1 MGLSNDLVSQF
12 IKVTN
17 DNTKKKN
24 ESTAYG
30 TIKDYNGS
38 KYVKLDGSDLL
49 TPISST
55 VDAKDGERVTV
66 MIKNHTAV
74 VTGNMSSPAARTDDV
89 KDIKVSSEEAK
100 TMANQASAA
109 ANNALTK
116 SEEAKNSVTEIQ
128 NGVTAIEKDLAE
140 TKTLVN
146 SANTNANQAKQAAET
161 AKTSAQEAAE
171 AASNAEQSAQ
181 EAATK
186 ATEAKTASDN
196 AVSASEAASSNANTA
211 ISIANTVKEDAAK
224 LSTDLANAV
233 SDLEGQIETVSN
245 TMTANYA
252 TKTEVATVEGSLET
266 KITESASAIT
276 TELTNNYSRKSDLTE
291 AEGRLNTKI
300 ETQAGQI
307 TTIVND
313 VSRIDTT
320 SQEAVD
326 AANLA
331 KENAEAAVNSANT
344 AISNAQSAQTAA
356 NNAKN
361 EAEAANTAATNAAT
375 AIANAQ
381 SELDAAKTDLA
392 TAKQNLTDL
401 TSRVDATEDD
411 IEAAQKAVEDAQSA
425 VEAAQTKAEEAKTA
439 ALNAQSDADTAAS
452 IAAAA
457 QETANIAKANAE
469 KANTDLATAKS
480 DLESAKSDLANLQT
494 QADAT
499 DEELEAAKTRVA
511 EAEIAVAKAQT
522 DATSANT
529 AAANA
534 KAAADNAKAAADTA
548 KAAADQ
554 AQADADAANDA
565 VSDLGVRVT
574 TAETKILQNTNAIA
588 LCASKDVVDG
598 LGNRVSTAESTIE
611 TMADEISTKVDSTSD
626 EWKSTTAMVQNAT
639 GFNWSIDETAVVATE
654 TQYALGTSTSTAPTS
669 GWASSYTWTEGK
681 YVWQR
686 TRYKYANNTY
696 SSWSTAVCISGNTGD
711 KGNPGTSGRGI
722 SSTQIRYQ
730 AGSSGTTVPTGTWT
744 SSIPA
749 TSASAPYLWTR
760 TIISYTDNTTSTFY
774 AIGSTPEG
782 VESMIEEVSNAL
794 DVSMDVIVGTQTA
807 ATGSWTGTAKFDSLK
822 DGQRIAYWLPY
833 AGSGN
838 ATLNLTLSD
847 GSTTGAV
854 NCYYGGT
861 TRITTHYPAGSVIH
875 LTYRKDVSIAGSS
888 TKYTGWWAD
897 ANYDSGNT
905 YDRTRYAQA
914 IKCSTTAIVAANII
928 VGIGGL
934 YQHLKLGKAF
944 DVSYP
949 ILYAAS
955 AISASATGTNN
966 YLAIPFTVTTTQ
978 NISLTAYKPVYIKG
992 KLSGTTFTPVSTA
1005 PLTQTVPTSDD
1016 GYQYILLGQAYS
1028 TTAMYLLPEHPI
1040 FQYFNGGFKSDSQIA
1055 TEAAKTA
1062 TNYMNFDSTNGL
1074 VIGNKTSGSFSGYR
1088 TQIKS
1093 DKFNILDSSGT
1104 QLASYGTNT
1113 IIGKTSGNN
1122 VLIDNDS
1129 VDIRKG
1135 TDVVASYGEDVVI
1148 YKNGN
1153 EAFKISNS
1161 ALVNIIERNKANT
1174 ITTSHNSYDL
1184 NYKWY
1189 EEGVV
1194 FDTLKTFNANT
1205 TYIWKITYNNTQ
1217 FNPLYI
1223 VFVPSETFTAS
1234 VLLYNDLTVNKDE
1247 RLYYQG
1253 PSVAFLDPVNTS
1265 YKSVSESLIDLSL
1278 NGNVWIENNGD
1289 VNGSYKDYPPFGIG
1303 SRNGYRLEMDY
1314 NEIMAKSNDTTPSHL
1329 FLNME
1334 GGNVSINNNCDRA
1347 VMIQEGAIF
1356 AKNKNYND
1364 GNWLGVVDGVNEAG
1378 NTTFG
1383 YGGYLNNIGGT
1394 NIYGNTLKL
1403 FSNDYINSN
1412 TSYVIPNGKGFFG
1425 TNTSGDIV
1433 NNLQPCNTNNN
1444 CVIGYGSYA
1453 KGEGSTNI
1461 YGKNVSICS
1470 SDVVELLHSTSGVS
1484 IGVGVGGGG
1493 TNRGIYDYYKSKWM
1507 IYGNE
1512 TDLFL
1517 GVPGYTVYRPYY
1529 RKGDSSTI
1537 CWRGAGY
1544 VTNSGKDIYFT
1555 IPLSYPIIGNPTIT
1569 ISSASSGGL
1578 VLRENNYYT
1587 HGSSSGYISP
1597 SSYTA
1602 VKDIDDGAIRVMA
1615 RMSATTNVTNNSP
1628 IGIDAYIKITFS

>member
-1 MGLSNDLVSQF
+1 MGLSNDLISQF

-24 ESTAYG
+24 ESTYYG
-30 TIKDYNGS
+30 TINDSNGN
-38 KYVKLDGSDLL
+38 KYVRLDGSEFL

-55 VDAKDGERVTV
+55 VDAKNGERVTV
-66 MIKNHTAV
+66 MIKNHTAI
-74 VTGNMSSPAARTDDV
+74 VTGNISSPAARTGDV
-89 KDIKVSSEEAK
+89 AEIKVSSEEAK
-100 TMANQASAA
+100 TMSNEASIA

-116 SEEAKNSVTEIQ
+116 SEEAKKSVTEIQ
-128 NGVTAIEKDLAE
+128 NGIDEIEKDLAD

-146 SANTNANQAKQAAET
+146 SANTNANQAKVDAA
-161 AKTSAQEAAE
+161 AAQIAANKAATSA
-171 AASNAEQSAQ
+171 SKAEQSAQ

-196 AVSASEAASSNANTA
+196 AVSASEEASSNANNA

-224 LSTDLANAV
+224 LSTDLENAV
-233 SDLEGQIETVSN
+233 TDLEGQIETVSN
-245 TMTANYA
+245 TMTANYT

-331 KENAEAAVNSANT
+331 KENAEAAVSSANT
-344 AISNAQSAQTAA
+344 AITNAQSAKDAA
-356 NNAKN
+356 DNAKT
-361 EAEAANTAATNAAT
+361 EAEAANTTATNAAK

-381 SELDAAKTDLA
+381 SELNTAKTDLA
-392 TAKQNLTDL
+392 TAQKNLTDL
-401 TSRVDATEDD
+401 TSRVDATEDE
-411 IEAAQKAVEDAQSA
+411 IAAAQKAVEDAQSA
-425 VEAAQTKAEEAKTA
+425 VEAAQTKAEEAKTSA
-439 ALNAQSDADTAAS
+439 VN
-452 IAAAA
+452 A

-469 KANTDLATAKS
+469 KANADLASAKS
-480 DLESAKSDLANLQT
+480 DLESAKSDLATLQT

-499 DEELEAAKTRVA
+499 DEELAAAKERVTAAEAAV
-511 EAEIAVAKAQT
+511 EKAQT
-522 DATSANT
+522 DATAANT

-534 KAAADNAKAAADTA
+534 KTAADNAKEAADIA
-548 KAAADQ
+548 KTAADQ

-565 VSDLGVRVT
+565 VSDLGIRVS
-574 TAETKILQNTNAIA
+574 TAETKILQNTNSIA

-598 LGNRVSTAESTIE
+598 LGNRISTAESSIE

-626 EWKSTTAMVQNAT
+626 EWKNTTAMIQNAT
-639 GFNWSIDETAVVATE
+639 GFNWSIDETAVIATE
-654 TQYALGTSTSTAPTS
+654 TQYALGDNTTTAPTS
-669 GWASSYTWTEGK
+669 GWAATYTWTEGK
-681 YVWQR
+681 YVWQK

-711 KGNPGTSGRGI
+711 KGDKGDPGTSGRGI

-730 AGSSGTTVPTGTWT
+730 AGSSGTTVPTGTW
-744 SSIPA
+744 SSTIPA

-774 AIGSTPEG
+774 AVGSTPEG
-782 VESMIEEVSNAL
+782 VESIIEEVSNAL
-794 DVSMDVIVGTQTA
+794 DVSMDVIVGTQTS
-807 ATGSWTGTAKFDSLK
+807 ATGSWTGVAKFDSLK

-833 AGSGN
+833 AGSGD
-838 ATLNLTLSD
+838 ATLNLTLSN
-847 GSTTGAV
+847 GTTTGVIA
-854 NCYYGGT
+854 CYYGGT
-861 TRITTHYPAGSVIH
+861 TRIKTHYPAGSIIH
-875 LTYRKDVSIAGSS
+875 FTYRKDVSIAGSS

-914 IKCSTTAIVAANII
+914 IKCSTTAIVADNII
-928 VGIGGL
+928 VGTGGL

-949 ILYAAS
+949 ILYASAAIAAS
-955 AISASATGTNN
+955 STGTNN

-978 NISLTAYKPVYIKG
+978 SITLTAYKPVYIKG
-992 KLSGTTFTPVSTA
+992 KLSGTTFTPISTS
-1005 PLTQTVPTSDD
+1005 PLTQTIPTTND
-1016 GYQYILLGQAYS
+1016 GYQYILLGHAYS
-1028 TTAMYLLPEHPI
+1028 STAMYLLPEHPI
-1040 FQYFNGGFKSDSQIA
+1040 FQYFNGSFKSVNQIA

-1062 TNYMNFDSTNGL
+1062 TNFMSYDSTNGL
-1074 VIGNKTSGSFSGYR
+1074 LIGNKTSGSWSGNR
-1088 TQIKS
+1088 AQITG
-1093 DKFNILDSSGT
+1093 DKFNILNSSGT
-1104 QLASYGTNT
+1104 QLASYGTT
-1113 IIGKTSGNN
+1113 TVIGKTSGNN
-1122 VLIDNDS
+1122 VFIDNDS
-1129 VDIRKG
+1129 VEIRTGTTVDASFGSDI
-1135 TDVVASYGEDVVI
+1135 TL
-1148 YKNGN
+1148 YKSNT
-1153 EAFKISNS
+1153 EAFSIKDSYISNFIKKHPDYVMYS
-1161 ALVNIIERNKANT
+1161 VGNFSIINGMRYNEIA
-1174 ITTSHNSYDL
+1174 
-1184 NYKWY
+1184 
-1189 EEGVV
+1189 
-1194 FDTLKTFNANT
+1194 FDSDKTFNANT
-1205 TYIWKITYNNTQ
+1205 PYIWCITNPNNKTEGIA
-1217 FNPLYI
+1217 YI
-1223 VFVPSETFTAS
+1223 SFIPSSTFKTS
-1234 VLLYNDLTVNKDE
+1234 ILEYGWDE
-1247 RLYYQG
+1247 NNRTIYYINNNYEMIRING
-1253 PSVAFLDPVNTS
+1253 N
-1265 YKSVSESLIDLSL
+1265 VSMVDNLIELSLI
-1278 NGNVWIENNGD
+1278 GNVWIKSEND
-1289 VNGSYKDYPPFGIG
+1289 VNGLNSSYAPLAIG
-1303 SRNGYRLEMDY
+1303 VEGGYHLEMDY
-1314 NEIMAKSNDTTPSHL
+1314 NEIMAKSDDSTPSHL

-1334 GGNVSINNNCDRA
+1334 GGNVSINNNCIRA
-1347 VMIQEGAIF
+1347 IMVQEGALF

-1364 GNWLGVVDGVNEAG
+1364 GNWLGIVDGINESG

-1394 NIYGNTLKL
+1394 NIYGNTVKL
-1403 FSNDYINSN
+1403 FSNDNINSN

-1433 NNLQPCNTNNN
+1433 NNLQPCNANNN

-1470 SDVVELLHSTSGVS
+1470 SDVVELSHSTSGVS

-1517 GVPGYTVYRPYY
+1517 GPPGYNVYRPYY

-1555 IPLSYPIIGNPTIT
+1555 IPLAYPIIGNPTVT
-1569 ISSASSGGL
+1569 VSSASSGGL

-1587 HGSSSGYISP
+1587 HGSSSVYVNP

-1602 VKDIDDGAIRVMA
+1602 VKDIDDGAIRVTA
-1615 RMSATTNVTNNSP
+1615 KMSNTTNVTNNSP